1 MEKEFVLA
9 ERLTPDPLSEK
20 GRGAEAARSLAE
32 GDYFLS
38 KGGRL
43 FLSF

>member
-9 ERLTPDPLSEK
+9 ERLTPDPSPK
-20 GRGAEAARSLAE
+20 RGAEAARSLAE